1 MVGFQNRSKII
12 GVSILLLLCSFIVKA
27 DEWTDAS
34 LVVGKS
40 TQAMVGLLEEGR
52 LEAIRSSEADGEVVA
67 FDEPQLFLGME
78 VILTPVIDF
87 NTIAKGVM
95 AKFYRKASP
104 KQVKDFRVAFKQSL
118 LNTYS
123 RAVLAFKINDFEI
136 QSNSSSSSK
145 AGRQKIWVKVYAN
158 GAAYDINYA
167 MKKRQQGWM
176 VTNVTLDGINLGLAF
191 RQQFASAMAKNKGN
205 MDDVIAFWNDPS

>member
-27 DEWTDAS
+27 DEWKDAS

-67 FDEPQLFLGME
+67 FDEPQLLLGMD

-123 RAVLAFKINDFEI
+123 RQCLLLKLMILKFNLILTVV
-136 QSNSSSSSK
+136 
-145 AGRQKIWVKVYAN
+145 VKL
-158 GAAYDINYA
+158 GG
-167 MKKRQQGWM
+167 KKYG
-176 VTNVTLDGINLGLAF
+176 
-191 RQQFASAMAKNKGN
+191 
-205 MDDVIAFWNDPS
+205 